1 MKKAFFL
8 LAALLPLTLVAQEEE
23 EGWSHNGL
31 AGFNLS
37 QTAFTNWSAGG
48 ENTVADN
55 IYFNGSLNYKKDKLS
70 WTNDLSANYGQ
81 NFTQNTGWRKSIDNL
96 NFASKLGH
104 QINETVYYA
113 ALLDFKSQLA
123 NGYKYSDNDK
133 ELVSKFLTPS
143 YLNLSVGIDYKPN
156 SHIAVYYSP
165 VAGKLTMVTDTL
177 LSEAYGIDAGK
188 KVRPQLGS
196 IFKVNVDYTFY
207 EDKVTL
213 KSVLDLFT
221 AYDDTFGKVDVNW
234 DVLIGYNLTKLL
246 TLTFQST
253 LKYDDDIKTVDD
265 EGNIRG
271 AKVQFKEMV
280 GLGISYKF

>member
-8 LAALLPLTLVAQEEE
+8 LAAMLPLTLVAQEE

-165 VAGKLTMVTDTL
+165 VAGKLTMVPDTL